1 MKKYVL
7 VCSVLL
13 LTACASSKYELKDD
27 LTPPPKVVEPP
38 KPPVVTGAERIERME
53 RREVIQAV
61 TECEDAGMKP
71 YVEYVTQ
78 RTDFGKVM
86 VPINVHCDPKRV
98 K

>member
-1 MKKYVL
+1 MRKF
-7 VCSVLL
+7 VLL
-13 LTACASSKYELKDD
+13 CSAVLMTACTSRYELKDD
-27 LTPPPKVVEPP
+27 VQVKPVEPP
-38 KPPVVTGAERIERME
+38 KPPMVTGAEKIEKME

-61 TECEDAGMKP
+61 TQCEDAGMKP

>member
-1 MKKYVL
+1 MLKYVL
-7 VCSVLL
+7 LFSTMA
-13 LTACASSKYELKDD
+13 LTACASA
-27 LTPPPKVVEPP
+27 PKEVPVPKEEP
-38 KPPVVTGAERIERME
+38 KPPMVTGAENIEKME

-86 VPINVHCDPKRV
+86 VPINVHCDPRRKG
-98 K
+98 